1 MLSGTIILLTSL
13 GYLMALFALAY
24 YGDRKARDG
33 TGTYLVS
40 NPYVYSLSIAVY
52 CTSWTYY
59 GSVGRAA
66 VSGFGFLPIYLG
78 PTIVFTLGWFVLR
91 KILRICKAQRIT
103 SIADFIGSRYGK
115 SQAIGSL
122 VTVIAVVGIV
132 PYIALQLKAVSM
144 SFGVVL
150 RQDQDV
156 LATAITAD
164 SMAFIVTL
172 VLAVFP
178 VLFGTRH
185 IEATEHHAGLVVAIA
200 AESLVKLLAFLAVG
214 AFVTFALYDGFA
226 DIFAKAAANANTAHL
241 VGMEKSAGN
250 WVTLTLLSMTAII
263 CLPRQFHVTFVENTN
278 ETHLNRALWLFPLYL
293 FIINLFVL
301 PIALGGLMWLPKDI
315 DADTYV
321 LALPLAEHNAAL
333 TLVVLVGGLSAAAAM
348 VIVETIALST
358 MVCNDLIMPALL
370 RFSSTR
376 LTGSRDLTSLLLNIR
391 RVAIIGILLLGYFYL
406 AVVGNTY
413 HLVTIGLVSFCAA
426 AQLAPA
432 LLFALYWRGGTRRAV
447 IAGLTLGFTVWLY
460 TLLLPSFA
468 RSGFLP
474 DSFIKEGLFGI
485 ALLKPYALF
494 GLEGLDNISHSL
506 FWSMLFNVGG
516 FLAVAMTDRQTRIER
531 IQATLF
537 VEAFSAQTSAAGSDI
552 VLSGEDG
559 RASVQ
564 ALLELATR
572 YVGRDRAAEAF
583 NAYARRQGVAAG
595 QPPEWD
601 SGLMR
606 LTERLVAG
614 SIGAASARVAVASA
628 VKGERVQLDEIMQIL
643 DETQHVLEYSR
654 QLEEKSHA
662 LEVASRDLEA
672 ANRQLLEA
680 DRLKDEFMS
689 TVSHEL
695 RTPLT
700 SIRSFSEIL
709 QDDPDMPSE
718 QRSAFLGIIVSESE
732 RLTRLINQVLDLAK
746 IEAGR
751 MQWHI
756 RDVDVDHVVRDAAAS
771 LAPIFERDGVEM
783 EIRIDDRLGP
793 VRADADRLIQVII
806 NLVSNAEKF
815 CPKPGGKV
823 AIVARRDGDM
833 ARLSVID
840 NGPGIPEAEREAIF
854 DKFYQVRANNQLDA
868 NPLGMAGTGLG
879 LAISERIVVQ
889 FGGRIWVEAT
899 SSAGSTFTF
908 TVPLSRSTGTGSG
921 TETNAG
927 EKQHTAAAAPAL
939 GE

>member
-1 MLSGTIILLTSL
+1 MLSGWIVLATSL
-13 GYLMALFALAY
+13 GYLLALFALAY
-24 YGDRKARDG
+24 YGDRRAADPSG
-33 TGTYLVS
+33 QHLVS
-40 NPYVYSLSIAVY
+40 NPYVFSLSIAIY

-66 VSGFGFLPIYLG
+66 TSGFGFLPIYLG

-91 KILRICKAQRIT
+91 KILRICKTQRIT
-103 SIADFIGSRYGK
+103 SIADFIASRYGK
-115 SQAIGSL
+115 SQLIGSL
-122 VTVIAVVGIV
+122 VTIIAVVGIV

-150 RQDQDV
+150 AKDHDV
-156 LATAITAD
+156 LATALTAD
-164 SMAFIVTL
+164 NMAFVVTL
-172 VLAVFP
+172 VLAAFA

-185 IEATEHHAGLVVAIA
+185 IEATEHHAGMVVAIA
-200 AESLVKLLAFLAVG
+200 AESVVKIVAFLAVG
-214 AFVTFALYDGFA
+214 LFVTYGLFDGFG
-226 DIFAKAAANANTAHL
+226 DIFTRAAADPEIAKLLT
-241 VGMEKSAGN
+241 MEKSSSN
-250 WVTLTLLSMTAII
+250 WATLTLLSMAAII

-293 FIINLFVL
+293 LVINIFVL
-301 PIALGGLMWLPKDI
+301 PIALGGLMWLPKGST
-315 DADTYV
+315 DADTFV
-321 LALPLAEHNAAL
+321 LALPLAQGNALL
-333 TLVVLVGGLSAAAAM
+333 TLVVLIGGLSAAAAM

-358 MVCNDLIMPALL
+358 MVCNDLVMPALL
-370 RFSSTR
+370 KFSR
-376 LTGSRDLTSLLLNIR
+376 QRIEASRDLTRLLLNIR
-391 RVAIIGILLLGYFYL
+391 RVAIVAILLAGYFYL
-406 AVVGNTY
+406 AMVGNTY

-432 LLFALYWRGGTRRAV
+432 VLFAIYWREGTRHAAF
-447 IAGLTLGFTVWLY
+447 AGLSSGFAIWAY

-474 DSFIKEGLFGI
+474 ESFVTEGLLGI
-485 ALLKPYALF
+485 AALKPYALF

-506 FWSMLFNVGG
+506 FWSMLANVGS
-516 FLAVAMTDRQTRIER
+516 FVFVAMSQRQTRIES

-537 VEAFSAQTSAAGSDI
+537 VEAFSQQATAAPAEF
-552 VLSGEDG
+552 VLSRDDG
-559 RASVQ
+559 QASVQ
-564 ALLELATR
+564 SLHELATR
-572 YVGRDRAAEAF
+572 YVGADRAEAAF
-583 NAYARRQGVAAG
+583 AAYARSQGLEAG

-606 LTERLVAG
+606 LVERLVAG

-628 VKGERVQLDEIMQIL
+628 VKGERVSLDEIMQIL

-654 QLEEKSHA
+654 QLEEKSRA
-662 LEVASRDLEA
+662 LEVASREIAA
-672 ANRQLLEA
+672 ANEQLREA

-709 QDDPDMPSE
+709 QDDPDMPAE

-756 RDVDVDHVVRDAAAS
+756 RDLDIEQVVRDAARS
-771 LAPIFERDGVEM
+771 LAPIFERDEVELQ
-783 EIRIDDRLGP
+783 IRVEDRLGP

-815 CPKPGGKV
+815 CPKPGGRV
-823 AIVARRDGDM
+823 IIAVQRDRDM
-833 ARLSVID
+833 ARVSVID
-840 NGPGIPEAEREAIF
+840 NGPGIPDAEKEAIF

-908 TVPLSRSTGTGSG
+908 TVPLS
-921 TETNAG
+921 AI
-927 EKQHTAAAAPAL
+927 AAPSPSADETPTL
-939 GE
+939 VLANGH